1 MYKKQIFRNL
11 DKKYNTH
18 LYSGLLG
25 ILMNYCHKTLENF
38 KLKNNNFEKV
48 LEIGAGSAPHYNYI
62 KHDYKE
68 YHIADTS
75 EYAKDFH
82 SDNDKVK
89 FLSYDGKKL
98 PYEDDTFDRI
108 IISHC
113 LEHILSPE
121 KFITEMMRTLKPGGV
136 LSISLPTDP
145 GLIWRL
151 GRIFIKY
158 FAQTKTYKLS
168 SEEFDYM
175 NATEHVNSIFNLIS
189 IIRFNYK
196 NTIEEHFYPFRLKLV
211 DINLFYNVHIYKK
224 ETS

>member
-1 MYKKQIFRNL
+1 MYKKELFRQL
-11 DKKYNTH
+11 DKKYNSH
-18 LYSGLLG
+18 LYTGLLG
-25 ILMNYCHKTLENF
+25 ILMDYCHNKLEKFKFRNKTFN
-38 KLKNNNFEKV
+38 KV

-62 KHDYKE
+62 KHEYNE
-68 YHIADTS
+68 YHIAETS

-82 SDNDKVK
+82 RNNEKVK
-89 FLSYDGKKL
+89 FLSYNGKIL
-98 PYEDDTFDRI
+98 PYKNETFDRI

-121 KFITEMMRTLKPGGV
+121 SFIKEMMRTLKPGGV

-151 GRIFIKY
+151 CRKLIKY
-158 FAQTKTYKLS
+158 LSLKKTYQIS
-168 SEEFDYM
+168 GEEFDYM

-196 NTIEEHFYPFRLKLV
+196 KSIEEQYLPFRLKLI
-211 DINLFYNVHIYKK
+211 DINLFYNVHIYKD
-224 ETS
+224 